1 MSVDLTIQQQQ
12 DFLNLPSDEQLQCF
26 INEAYLNPESE
37 TEITL
42 RIVDEAE
49 SQSLNYEFRNKD
61 KPTNVL
67 AFPYDMSGYLGD
79 LVVCAPVVSNEAQEQ
94 DKELVAHWAHLL
106 IHGTLHLQGYDHM
119 DESERLVMEAL
130 EIKLLKQLG
139 FPNPY
144 EDE

>member
-1 MSVDLTIQQQQ
+1 MSVDLTIQKQQ
-12 DFLNLPSDEQLQCF
+12 DFLNLPSDKQLQRF
-26 INEAYLNPESE
+26 INEAYLNPENE
-37 TEITL
+37 TEVTL

-49 SQSLNYEFRNKD
+49 SRSLNCEFRDKD

-67 AFPYDMSGYLGD
+67 AFPYDIPGYLGD

-94 DKELVAHWAHLL
+94 DKELLAHWAHLL
-106 IHGTLHLQGYDHM
+106 IHGTLHLQGYDHV

-130 EIKLLKQLG
+130 EIKLLEQLG